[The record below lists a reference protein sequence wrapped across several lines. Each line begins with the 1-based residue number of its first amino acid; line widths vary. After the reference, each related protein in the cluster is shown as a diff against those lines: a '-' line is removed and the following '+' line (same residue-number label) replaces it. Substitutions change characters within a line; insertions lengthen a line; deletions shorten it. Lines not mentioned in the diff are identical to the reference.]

1 MATTSTL
8 DTDRDPDGRAAVNGL
23 SDDVYVLTAEEA
35 EKHVSPPELRLLNV
49 KPEQAHVK
57 PGGEQSFTV
66 EGVDQYGNNIQPGA
80 IAWTAT
86 AGTIGCRWSV
96 HSRRR

>member
-1 MATTSTL
+1 MRQSTS
-8 DTDRDPDGRAAVNGL
+8 L

-66 EGVDQYGNNIQPGA
+66 EGVDQYGNNIEPGA

-86 AGTIGCRWSV
+86 GGTIGADERSQQAPMRAT
-96 HSRRR
+96 SR